1 MVVNHLP
8 SPCSNLCLVNPR
20 PPTRRNSVSKI
31 AFVVATHLRQKAV
44 VPGIAHRVVL
54 SHPEKLAPS
63 SNVNANH
70 MLSGQ
75 AIYHAINGVRLEHH
89 EKALSPD
96 VCLVREANR
105 RAKEVALKFAHAHKP
120 FCGRSLSGE
129 NLSKGYKTTE
139 SVKSAWL
146 KSPTHRENLLW
157 KDYKRTGIGIYE
169 KDGVTYVVQLF
180 SN

>member
-1 MVVNHLP
+1 M
-8 SPCSNLCLVNPR
+8 
-20 PPTRRNSVSKI
+20 I
-31 AFVVATHLRQKAV
+31 
-44 VPGIAHRVVL
+44 
-54 SHPEKLAPS
+54 
-63 SNVNANH
+63 
-70 MLSGQ
+70 SGQ
-75 AIYHAINGVRLEHH
+75 AVYLAINQTRVEHH

-96 VCLVREANR
+96 ACLVKEANR
-105 RAKEVALKFAHAHKP
+105 RAKEVAKKFAHAHKP

-129 NLSKGYKTTE
+129 NLSKGYKSTE

-169 KDGVTYVVQLF
+169 EGGVTYVTQLF